1 MEEAEKLFEE
11 AKTCEA
17 NSINQKASA
26 LYTEFI
32 NHVHSY
38 KDNLPL
44 TEKLALAYNNRGFLK
59 YKAVDFDDAIADY
72 TESLKLNPKAS
83 ITYYNRGTVLYRLS
97 KFDDA
102 ILDMKQ
108 ALRLDP
114 GFEPAQTGLL
124 CAQKDRENKLKR
136 GW

>member
-1 MEEAEKLFEE
+1 M
-11 AKTCEA
+11 
-17 NSINQKASA
+17 
-26 LYTEFI
+26 
-32 NHVHSY
+32 
-38 KDNLPL
+38 
-44 TEKLALAYNNRGFLK
+44 ALAYNNRGFLK
-59 YKAVDFDDAIADY
+59 YKAVD
-72 TESLKLNPKAS
+72 
-83 ITYYNRGTVLYRLS
+83 
-97 KFDDA
+97 FDDA

>member
-1 MEEAEKLFEE
+1 MIMKGYYINIFLDKFFFE
-11 AKTCEA
+11 
-17 NSINQKASA
+17 
-26 LYTEFI
+26 
-32 NHVHSY
+32 
-38 KDNLPL
+38 
-44 TEKLALAYNNRGFLK
+44 G
-59 YKAVDFDDAIADY
+59 
-72 TESLKLNPKAS
+72 
-83 ITYYNRGTVLYRLS
+83 